1 LRWHCIQLREKIDLA
16 DQSDH
21 IGAMKSFNIGTLE
34 AKTRL
39 SELLEAVQ
47 QGSTFVITRHGKPI
61 AQLRPIAETKP
72 QRRAGFAKG
81 LIAHISDDFEAPLKE
96 FADYM

>member
-1 LRWHCIQLREKIDLA
+1 
-16 DQSDH
+16 
-21 IGAMKSFNIGTLE
+21 MKSVNIGTLE

-39 SELLEAVQ
+39 SELLQAVQ
-47 QGSTFVITRHGKPI
+47 QGSTFVITRNGKPI
-61 AQLRPIAETKP
+61 AQLTPLPPKT

-81 LIAHISDDFEAPLKE
+81 LVAHMSDDFNAPLKE